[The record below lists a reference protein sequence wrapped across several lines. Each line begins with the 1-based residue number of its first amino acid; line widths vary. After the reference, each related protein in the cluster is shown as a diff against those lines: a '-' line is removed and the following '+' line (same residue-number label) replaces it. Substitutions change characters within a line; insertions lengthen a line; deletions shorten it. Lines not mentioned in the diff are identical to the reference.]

1 MDRTWAKISVLCNS
15 SLEEGSVYFQG
26 KARRK
31 TGASDVVVGHPQVF
45 SGGGGGG
52 WGWGGRLV
60 FFCPDPCR
68 KWVEQLHRTI
78 AFFFSFFFLTN
89 MTYNNCGSSTVQ
101 PKVHKVCFSG
111 KKNNKIIKSQ
121 FFTTLEHVQLNT
133 GVCISNC
140 SFNTIPTSVFN
151 EC

>member
-1 MDRTWAKISVLCNS
+1 MDRMWAKISILCNS

-31 TGASDVVVGHPQVF
+31 TDTSDVVVGHPQVF
-45 SGGGGGG
+45 SGGDKSEA
-52 WGWGGRLV
+52 V
-60 FFCPDPCR
+60 DSCYFCPDPCR

-78 AFFFSFFFLTN
+78 AFFFSFFLFFFFLTN

-111 KKNNKIIKSQ
+111 KKKKKNLNNKVPILHYARTRAAEYRCVYI
-121 FFTTLEHVQLNT
+121 QLQL
-133 GVCISNC
+133 
-140 SFNTIPTSVFN
+140 
-151 EC
+151 